1 MVTIDK
7 LTVRGRPASEAPP
20 PPSGGDEGER
30 LRATIR
36 EVVREEIE
44 RLARLEA
51 R

>member
-7 LTVRGRPASEAPP
+7 LQIRGRPAAAPPP

-36 EVVREEIE
+36 EVVREELE

>member
-7 LTVRGRPASEAPP
+7 LQIRGRPAADPPP

-36 EVVREEIE
+36 EVVREELE
-44 RLARLEA
+44 RLSRLEA

>member
-1 MVTIDK
+1 MVTIDRV
-7 LTVRGRPASEAPP
+7 TIRGRGASDAPP
-20 PPSGGDEGER
+20 PPAAGDEQER

-36 EVVREEIE
+36 EVVREELE